1 MHSKLQSYSPFK
13 HLRVIELSSVL
24 AGPLTGTFFA
34 ELGANVLKIENSK
47 TNGDITRQW
56 KSSPA
61 EGERNYSSYYAAANY
76 GKKTIFA
83 DLTQPENIANLHESI
98 AQTDIVIV
106 NFKQGDAQKFR
117 LDYATL
123 RAINPQLIYGE
134 ITGFGRDD
142 TRTAYD
148 AILQAETG
156 FMSMNGQPGGIS
168 TKMPIAFIDLL
179 AAHQLKEGILT
190 AILQKNANGK
200 GSIVSVSLYDTAVSS
215 LANQASDYLMNHQIP
230 VKMGSAHPSIAP
242 YGDVFRTKDNLEIL
256 FAIGSDKQFVKLCDI
271 LTVPQIAT
279 DEKYKTNLAR
289 VANRATLILLL
300 QEAVSNWKRED
311 LYYSL
316 LHERIPVGC
325 IRNLEEV
332 FDNENATDLIL
343 EENMEGVESK
353 RVRTVVFNISNE

>member
-1 MHSKLQSYSPFK
+1 MHANTHSNSPFK

-61 EGERNYSSYYAAANY
+61 ESNRNYSSYYAAANY
-76 GKKTIFA
+76 GKKVIFA
-83 DLTQPENIANLHESI
+83 DLSQSDTISNLHESI
-98 AQTDIVIV
+98 AQTDILIV
-106 NFKQGDAQKFR
+106 NFKQGDALKFR
-117 LDYATL
+117 LDFETV
-123 RAINPQLIYGE
+123 RAINPQLIYAE
-134 ITGFGRDD
+134 ITGFGHDD

-156 FMSMNGQPGGIS
+156 FMSMNGQPGGVS

-190 AILQKNANGK
+190 ALINKNANGK
-200 GSIVSVSLYDTAVSS
+200 GAMVSVSLYDTAVSS
-215 LANQASDYLMNHQIP
+215 LANQSSNYLMNHQIP
-230 VKMGSAHPSIAP
+230 LKMGSAHPSIAP

-256 FAIGSDKQFVKLCDI
+256 FAIGSDQQFVKLCEI
-271 LTVPQIAT
+271 LAIPQIAE
-279 DEKYKTNLAR
+279 DERYSTNKER
-289 VANRATLILLL
+289 VTNRSTLIPLM
-300 QEAVSNWKRED
+300 QEVISNWKREE
-311 LYYSL
+311 LYFSL

-332 FDNENATDLIL
+332 FENENATNLIL
-343 EENMEGVESK
+343 EEESEGVLSK
-353 RVRTVVFNISNE
+353 RVRTVIFNISNA